1 MKHIMGPN
9 SKSLLTSVK
18 EGDVQPNAVDL
29 RLGKVFK
36 LSQSTFM
43 IDEKEKKHRG
53 SYEVQ
58 PDANG
63 YYNLPEGHY
72 EVIMENM
79 ITVGE
84 GEAGWVI
91 TRSTL
96 NRNGVFLTSGLYDS
110 GYDGVMAGVMH
121 VSVGPMR
128 IQRGT
133 RIGQYLSFN
142 AEALHKYDGSY
153 GKNKEHD
160 KKYQGE
166 LTSVDVAAYDATL
179 ALLAGDEQKSQQV
192 LHEALNPPKRGRGR
206 PVGTTKDKLKEKENG
221 I

>member
-9 SKSLLTSVK
+9 STSSLTNVQ

-29 RLGKVFK
+29 RLGKVF
-36 LSQSTFM
+36 LIRPNTFI
-43 IDEKEKKHRG
+43 IDETDKTHRG
-53 SYEVQ
+53 SAELT

-63 YYNLPEGHY
+63 WYTLREGHY
-72 EVIMENM
+72 EVIMENV
-79 ITVGE
+79 IEVGE

-96 NRNGVFLTSGLYDS
+96 NRNGVFLTSGLYDT
-110 GYDGVMAGVMH
+110 GYHGVMAGVMH
-121 VSVGPMR
+121 VTCGPMK

-153 GKNKEHD
+153 GIGKDHD
-160 KKYQGE
+160 AKYGE
-166 LTSVDVAAYDATL
+166 VDAAT
-179 ALLAGDEQKSQQV
+179 E
-192 LHEALNPPKRGRGR
+192 EAAPTKPKRGRGR
-206 PVGTTKDKLKEKENG
+206 PPKNKE
-221 I
+221 